1 MSPAAPQPITDRVQ
15 PMIALRPRDA
25 ALDWTRTHVL
35 AVDGGGSKTHAGL
48 FAPDGTELARS
59 RAGPC
64 NLYRDADGGVAA
76 LLEAWRGCCG
86 AGGPAPDA
94 VVVSAGLAGLGAAGA
109 ADQVRAALA
118 GFAQVHLSSDGYAAL
133 AGAFG
138 AGPGVLVVAGTG
150 VAGLARGADGRLR
163 GASGW
168 GFPAGDRGGGAWL
181 GFALVQRWLER
192 LDGYPGPESPLWSAA
207 AGLAGT
213 ERPAI
218 LTWLRRADP
227 ADFAALAPAITA
239 AGDALA
245 EELLEEAAGH
255 LVRLVRAIRPEG
267 APLAM
272 SGGLAAALAPRVE
285 AALGPVRLGAC
296 PLLGAWRIAQGE
308 VIAELA

>member
-1 MSPAAPQPITDRVQ
+1 MR
-15 PMIALRPRDA
+15 
-25 ALDWTRTHVL
+25 HVL
-35 AVDGGGSKTHAGL
+35 AIDGGGSKTDAVL
-48 FAPDGTELARS
+48 FAPNGTELARS

-64 NLYRDADGGVAA
+64 NLYRNAEGGVAA
-76 LLEAWRGCCG
+76 LLDAWRGCR
-86 AGGPAPDA
+86 AASGPAPEA

-109 ADQVRAALA
+109 ASRVRAALSE
-118 GFAQVHLSSDGYAAL
+118 FARVHLSSDGYAAL
-133 AGAFG
+133 SGAFG
-138 AGPGVLVVAGTG
+138 AQPGVLVVAGTG
-150 VAGLARGADGRLR
+150 AAGLARGTDGRVR
-163 GASGW
+163 SASGW

-192 LDGYPGPESPLWSAA
+192 LDGYPGPDSPLWSAA
-207 AGLAGT
+207 ADLAGT

-218 LTWLRRADP
+218 LAWLRRANP
-227 ADFAALAPAITA
+227 ADFAALAPAITV

-245 EELLEEAAGH
+245 NELLDEAAGH
-255 LVRLVRAIRPEG
+255 LVRLVRALRPEG

-308 VIAELA
+308 VPAELS